1 MLNLRPENNAVLR
14 PRLALV
20 LLLLSLA
27 SGPALAQRLGR
38 DAALPPSVHD
48 LSGRLAAL
56 QRVLE
61 REFGLGE
68 LYLGGGSSR
77 AVLDA
82 VYFGK
87 ELKTRDID
95 LFVVPGRKVN
105 ERFAA
110 TVASRLQAGIATP
123 LVLSSLEKR
132 PRGNGALAG
141 PAAAR
146 YNAGF
151 GFFLTEP
158 GGDVFDLSLYHTR
171 GDLALNGAFD
181 IDTIMIP
188 VRAGETLAKQLER
201 LRGKSYGQAVREG
214 LVVDRYQG
222 YRSWQKNRLRV
233 AHPAELQSKP
243 ALWAIR
249 AARSFGKA
257 GYESLPAE
265 VVKNLA
271 VGDERF
277 HQRPPLTLVKR
288 YLERLL
294 NDPHPERELKLVQ
307 QTGVLARHPG
317 VVRLLGAPSTWTPEQ
332 LRARLARANAG
343 AKP

>member
-1 MLNLRPENNAVLR
+1 MLR
-14 PRLALV
+14 PRLRLV
-20 LLLLSLA
+20 ILLLLPLA
-27 SGPALAQRLGR
+27 SGPALGQRLR
-38 DAALPPSVHD
+38 KDAALPAAVHD
-48 LSGRLAAL
+48 LSARLAAL

-61 REFGLGE
+61 REFGLRE

-87 ELKTRDID
+87 ELRTRDVD
-95 LFVVPGRKVN
+95 LFVVPGRKVS
-105 ERFAA
+105 ERFVA
-110 TVASRLQAGIATP
+110 TVAERLRAESATP
-123 LVLSSLEKR
+123 LSLSSLEKR

-188 VRAGETLAKQLER
+188 VRAGETLVRQLER
-201 LRGKSYGQAVREG
+201 LRGKGYGQAVREG
-214 LVVDRYQG
+214 LVVDRHRG
-222 YRSWQKNRLRV
+222 YRSWQQNRLRV

-271 VGDERF
+271 LGDERF
-277 HQRPPLTLVKR
+277 HVRPPLKLVKR

-294 NDPHPERELKLVQ
+294 NDPQPERELKLVK
-307 QTGVLARHPG
+307 QTGVLQRHPG
-317 VVRLLGAPSTWTPEQ
+317 VVRLLGAPNSWTPEQ
-332 LRARLARANAG
+332 LRARLARTNAG